1 MNIKSTIIAMVLA
14 FSCITISASAQKTY
28 TEGTATYLLATG
40 IGDLE
45 AKIIFN
51 ADSNAF
57 ITQQGPANIKAISNT
72 AGTYGVILV
81 DVSLI
86 DLKKAAVLTPA
97 ELKQAEEQAPKYTF
111 TTTTETK
118 QINGFNS
125 KKVIAKDAKKG
136 STIEIW
142 VTNDIKAPVNTLT
155 KLFAGAGGFPVQFK
169 TTQSGQTI
177 DATLKSIVQEK
188 VSAGS
193 FGIPAGYDR
202 ITLNELNSL
211 GGQR

>member
-1 MNIKSTIIAMVLA
+1 MKVKKSVVAMVLA
-14 FSCITISASAQKTY
+14 FSCITLAASAQKTY
-28 TEGTATYLLATG
+28 SEGTATYTLATG
-40 IGDLE
+40 IGNME
-45 AKIIFN
+45 AKLIFN

-57 ITQQGPANIKAISNT
+57 VTAQGPANVKAISNT

-81 DVSLI
+81 DVPLI
-86 DLKKAAVLTPA
+86 SIKKAAVLTPA
-97 ELKQAEEQAPKYTF
+97 ELKQSEDQAPKYTF
-111 TTTTETK
+111 TNTTDIK

-125 KKVIAKDAKKG
+125 KKVIAKDAKNG

-142 VTNDIKAPVNTLT
+142 VTNDIKAPANTLT
-155 KLFAGAGGFPVQFK
+155 KLFEGAGGFPVQFK

-188 VSAGS
+188 VPVGS

-202 ITLNELNSL
+202 ITLNELSIL

>member
-1 MNIKSTIIAMVLA
+1 MNIKKSITAMVIAL
-14 FSCITISASAQKTY
+14 SCITISANAQKTY
-28 TEGTATYLLATG
+28 TEGTVTYALATG
-40 IGDLE
+40 IGDME
-45 AKIIFN
+45 AKLIFN

-57 ITQQGPANIKAISNT
+57 ITQQGPANIKAVSNT
-72 AGTYGVILV
+72 ARTYGVILV
-81 DVSLI
+81 DVPLI
-86 DLKKAAVLTPA
+86 SIKKAAILTPA

-125 KKVIAKDAKKG
+125 KKVIAKDAKSG
-136 STIEIW
+136 STIDIW

-155 KLFAGAGGFPVQFK
+155 KLFEGAGGFPIQFK

-188 VSAGS
+188 IPAGS
-193 FGIPAGYDR
+193 FGIPAGYER

-211 GGQR
+211 GGR

>member
-1 MNIKSTIIAMVLA
+1 MKIKQFILGIVLA

-28 TEGTATYLLATG
+28 TEGTATYALATP
-40 IGDLE
+40 IGDLD
-45 AKIIFN
+45 AKLIFN

-57 ITQQGPANIKAISNT
+57 ITQQGPANVKAISNT
-72 AGTYGVILV
+72 AGTHGVILV

-125 KKVIAKDAKKG
+125 KKVIAKDAKSG
-136 STIEIW
+136 STMEIW
-142 VTNDIKAPVNTLT
+142 VTNDIKAPTNSLT
-155 KLFAGAGGFPVQFK
+155 KLFKEAGGFPVQFK
-169 TTQSGQTI
+169 TSQSGQTF

-188 VSAGS
+188 IPAGS

-202 ITLNELNSL
+202 ITLNELNAL
-211 GGQR
+211 AGGR

>member
-1 MNIKSTIIAMVLA
+1 MVLA
-14 FSCITISASAQKTY
+14 LSCITISASAQKTY
-28 TEGTATYLLATG
+28 TEGTATYALATG

-45 AKIIFN
+45 AKLIFN

-57 ITQQGPANIKAISNT
+57 ITQQGPANIKAVSNK

-81 DVSLI
+81 DVPLI
-86 DLKKAAVLTPA
+86 SIKKAAVLTPA

-125 KKVIAKDAKKG
+125 KKVIAKDAKSG
-136 STIEIW
+136 STIDIW
-142 VTNDIKAPVNTLT
+142 VTNDIKAPANSLT
-155 KLFAGAGGFPVQFK
+155 KLFKEAGGFPVQFK

-188 VSAGS
+188 VPVGS
-193 FGIPAGYDR
+193 FGVPADYEK
-202 ITLNELNSL
+202 ITLNELNTL

>member
-1 MNIKSTIIAMVLA
+1 MNIKSTIIAIVLA
-14 FSCITISASAQKTY
+14 FSCIAISASAQKTY
-28 TEGTATYLLATG
+28 TEGTANYLLATG
-40 IGDLE
+40 LGDLE
-45 AKIIFN
+45 AKLIFN

-57 ITQQGPANIKAISNT
+57 ITQQGPATVKAISNT
-72 AGTYGVILV
+72 TGTYGVILV
-81 DVSLI
+81 DVPLVSI
-86 DLKKAAVLTPA
+86 KKAAVLAPA

-125 KKVIAKDAKKG
+125 KKVIAKDAKSG
-136 STIEIW
+136 STIDIW
-142 VTNDIKAPVNTLT
+142 VTNDIKAPENTLT
-155 KLFAGAGGFPVQFK
+155 KLFKGAGGFPVQFK

-188 VSAGS
+188 VPTGS
-193 FGIPAGYDR
+193 FGIPADYEK
-202 ITLNELNSL
+202 ISLNELNSL

>member
-1 MNIKSTIIAMVLA
+1 MKIKQFILGIVLA

-28 TEGTATYLLATG
+28 TEGTATYALSTP
-40 IGDLE
+40 IGELD
-45 AKIIFN
+45 AKLIFN

-72 AGTYGVILV
+72 VGTYGVILV

-111 TTTTETK
+111 TTTAETK

-125 KKVIAKDAKKG
+125 KKVIAKDPKNG

-142 VTNDIKAPVNTLT
+142 VTNDIKAPANTLT
-155 KLFAGAGGFPVQFK
+155 KLFEKAGGFPVQFK

-188 VSAGS
+188 VPAGS

-202 ITLNELNSL
+202 ITLNELNTLS
-211 GGQR
+211 GQR

>member
-1 MNIKSTIIAMVLA
+1 MKIKQFISGLILA
-14 FSCITISASAQKTY
+14 FTCIAISASAQKTY
-28 TEGTATYLLATG
+28 TEGTANYALATPL
-40 IGDLE
+40 GDLD
-45 AKIIFN
+45 AKLIFT

-57 ITQQGPANIKAISNT
+57 ITQQGPANIKAVSNT

-111 TTTTETK
+111 TTTAETK
-118 QINGFNS
+118 VINGFNS
-125 KKVIAKDAKKG
+125 KKVIAKDAKNG

-142 VTNDIKAPVNTLT
+142 VTNDIKAPANTLT
-155 KLFAGAGGFPVQFK
+155 KLFEGAGGFPVQFK
-169 TTQSGQTI
+169 TNQNGQNI
-177 DATLKSIVQEK
+177 DATLKSITQEK
-188 VSAGS
+188 IAAGS
-193 FGIPAGYDR
+193 FGIPAGYDK

-211 GGQR
+211 GGR